1 MKEIYV
7 KTFGDLIIST
17 DEKEISSEGSRSRKA
32 WVALGYLICNRH
44 KTVKKSELIEL
55 LWGHG
60 EESMNSAGALKTLI
74 YRVRG
79 ELERLWEGAGRDLIL
94 SDGDGYRFNW
104 MCPITVDC
112 EAFGEEADSVDSIL
126 EKLRL
131 YRGDFLRNMGSEIW
145 VLTLGAHYHNIYV
158 SRLMQVAP
166 MLQELGRG
174 DEILSFWHVVSQIEP
189 FNEDLHRI
197 FMRAYIDANRQQ
209 DAMKIYRK
217 LKDRLL
223 SELGVLPGDE
233 VRALYHEAKRINN
246 YHTLSVENL
255 KEQLREKDAPGG
267 AMICEYDFF
276 RVLYRSMARSV
287 SRSGIAVHIAL
298 LILVDKSG
306 NELTA
311 KKLEKSIENLEEVI
325 RTSLR
330 RGDSAAKCTSSQYV
344 IMLPSANYENS
355 CMVCERIAKAYSR
368 KYPGSDTMVHYEVCP
383 IDLDEKDFRLT

>member
-7 KTFGDLIIST
+7 KTFGDLVIGT
-17 DEKEISSEGSRSRKA
+17 DDKEISSEGSRSRKA
-32 WVALGYLICNRH
+32 WVALAYLICNRH

-60 EESMNSAGALKTLI
+60 EDSMNSAGALKTLI
-74 YRVRG
+74 YRIRG

-104 MCPITVDC
+104 MYPIEVDC
-112 EAFGEEADSVDSIL
+112 ESFGEEADSADEIMD
-126 EKLRL
+126 KLRL
-131 YRGDFLRNMGSEIW
+131 YRGDFLRNMGSELW
-145 VLTLGAHYHNIYV
+145 VLTLGAHYHNVYV

-174 DEILSFWHVVSQIEP
+174 DEILEFWNVVSQIEP
-189 FNEDLHRI
+189 FNEDLHRV
-197 FMRAYIDANRQQ
+197 FMRAYIDSNRQQ

-223 SELGVLPGDE
+223 SELGVLPGEE

-255 KEQLREKDAPGG
+255 KDQLRETNSLGG

-298 LILVDKSG
+298 LILVDKKG
-306 NELTA
+306 CELTA
-311 KKLEKSIENLEEVI
+311 KKLEKSMENLEEVI

-355 CMVCERIAKAYSR
+355 CMVCDRISKAYSR
-368 KYPGSDTMVHYEVCP
+368 KYPGSDTMIHYEVCP
-383 IDLDEKDFRLT
+383 IDLDEKDLRLT